1 MQKDS
6 KRVQQAESQ
15 VQQIV
20 ANYLLRG
27 CRLPLKGIVT
37 VSKVKMQGDLKSAR
51 VYISVLGSE
60 SDLEASLDAIKVER
74 VKIQR
79 HLSKEL
85 PMRYCPVLS
94 FYPDETTQHILKIES
109 LLNQIH
115 TSNPQ

>member
-1 MQKDS
+1 VQKDS

-37 VSKVKMQGDLKSAR
+37 VSKVKMPGDLKSAR
-51 VYISVLGSE
+51 VFISVLGSAE
-60 SDLEASLDAIKVER
+60 DLETSLGAINDER
-74 VKIQR
+74 VQIQR

-94 FYPDETTQHILKIES
+94 FHSDETTEYILKIES
-109 LLNQIH
+109 LLSQIH
-115 TSNPQ
+115 SPNPQ